1 MVDSTTAHTDVHVC
15 LKGSC
20 CVAAVSA
27 VFSMVIG
34 LGCEL

>member
-1 MVDSTTAHTDVHVC
+1 MVNSATPHTDVRVS
-15 LKGSC
+15 LKDSC
-20 CVAAVSA
+20 CGGVVSA